1 MQAISHCLLH
11 QQPRSCAAY
20 LPLIEPNCI
29 NQAFYRAVKIGII
42 KHDEGG
48 FSPQFKSELFA
59 AACGGLANFAPH
71 IGGSGKGNLI
81 DIRVVHQML
90 AHGAIAGDDVYNSV
104 WHAGLHTDFGE

>member
-1 MQAISHCLLH
+1 MQAIRHRLLH
-11 QQPRSCAAY
+11 QKPRSGAAY

-29 NQAFYRAVKIGII
+29 NQAFYSAVKIGII

-59 AACGGLANFAPH
+59 AACCGLANFAPH
-71 IGGSGKGNLI
+71 IGGSGKGNFI

-90 AHGAIAGDDVYNSV
+90 AYSAIAGDDVYNAV
-104 WHAGLHTDFGE
+104 WHASHPADFGK